1 MTKQLILSLLSSAV
15 LAAQTLP
22 ELIDAAQRNELVGV
36 YERQQQAAT
45 LGREALKASYFP
57 RVDLSGSALF
67 VDETG
72 SIEVGRTY
80 SASARAKAVIFDGFR
95 RENALDEGSARI
107 EAARSDLEGYRK
119 ALSLEVTQRYFGLLD
134 LYGDIEAQEQN
145 RRALEEER
153 TRQQRFLEAG
163 LVTEAAVERINAAVA
178 DAEYRIAQLRYG
190 VDEVKIAL
198 QQLTGAEVERA
209 EAAALAV
216 PASEEPSEPDSIR
229 SLRQQAKA
237 AAFAA
242 AQSTASYY
250 PSLSVEDSYT
260 LYRYEDEPTLFP
272 IERPEQQNRLTLTLS
287 MNLVDFSAASKEKQA
302 LQAQQQALESRVAY
316 ETRAAETNVRL
327 ARRAIERSAVLLR
340 AAESALAASEKTFED
355 VAKKYHANVVD
366 YVTYLDALYQ
376 RSSARSQYNR
386 AKNAQQRAYAQ
397 YYYHAGFDIK
407 EYVK

>member
-1 MTKQLILSLLSSAV
+1 MTRQLILPLLGAAA

-45 LGREALKASYFP
+45 LGREALKASYLP

-67 VDETG
+67 IDETG

-178 DAEYRIAQLRYG
+178 DAEYQIAQLRYG

-198 QQLTGAEVERA
+198 QQLTGAEVETA

-216 PASEEPSEPDSIR
+216 PASDEVSEPETIR

-237 AAFAA
+237 AA
-242 AQSTASYY
+242 
-250 PSLSVEDSYT
+250 D
-260 LYRYEDEPTLFP
+260 
-272 IERPEQQNRLTLTLS
+272 
-287 MNLVDFSAASKEKQA
+287 
-302 LQAQQQALESRVAY
+302 
-316 ETRAAETNVRL
+316 
-327 ARRAIERSAVLLR
+327 
-340 AAESALAASEKTFED
+340 
-355 VAKKYHANVVD
+355 
-366 YVTYLDALYQ
+366 
-376 RSSARSQYNR
+376 
-386 AKNAQQRAYAQ
+386 
-397 YYYHAGFDIK
+397 
-407 EYVK
+407 